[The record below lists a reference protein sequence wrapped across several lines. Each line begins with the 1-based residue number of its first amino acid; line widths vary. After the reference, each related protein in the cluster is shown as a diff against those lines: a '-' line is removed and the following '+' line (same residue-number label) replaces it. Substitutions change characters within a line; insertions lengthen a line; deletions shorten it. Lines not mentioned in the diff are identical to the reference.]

1 MATSDFIIKLK
12 SGKWL
17 KTIENNG
24 VVIVVDDVND
34 AGHFS
39 LWEIKKNKYIM
50 KLLKRKQ
57 ASFYG
62 RKEQIQ

>member
-17 KTIENNG
+17 KTIENG
-24 VVIVVDDVND
+24 VVIVVDDIND

-39 LWEIKKNKYIM
+39 LLEIKKNKYIM

-62 RKEQIQ
+62 RKENIQ